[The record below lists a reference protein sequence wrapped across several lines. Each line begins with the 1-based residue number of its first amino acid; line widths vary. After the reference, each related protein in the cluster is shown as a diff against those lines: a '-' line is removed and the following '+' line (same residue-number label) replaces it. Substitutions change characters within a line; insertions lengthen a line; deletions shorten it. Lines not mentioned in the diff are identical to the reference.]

1 MDNTQATLKGKIL
14 ITGKLKVE
22 TGLHIGA
29 GSDFA
34 PIGSV
39 DSPFIRDTL
48 TQTPII
54 PGSSIKGKMCT
65 LLVKSRTDGYILNSI
80 DKDDAVIQRLFGAG
94 GDVIKPAR
102 LQFYDLFITED
113 SLTVFSDLDTDTYL
127 GEVKAEN
134 VINRLSG
141 EANPRQI
148 ERVPAGM
155 EFVFKLVYN
164 IENED
169 EVVEDLQTVKEG
181 LELLEMDYIGGHGSR
196 GYGRV
201 SLNSFAT
208 KIVGKAIID
217 EASVRATF
225 EG

>member
-54 PGSSIKGKMCT
+54 PGSSIKGKMRT

-134 VINRLSG
+134 VIN
-141 EANPRQI
+141 
-148 ERVPAGM
+148 
-155 EFVFKLVYN
+155 YN
-164 IENED
+164 GP
-169 EVVEDLQTVKEG
+169 V
-181 LELLEMDYIGGHGSR
+181 
-196 GYGRV
+196 
-201 SLNSFAT
+201 NS
-208 KIVGKAIID
+208 D
-217 EASVRATF
+217 QY
-225 EG
+225 

>member
-54 PGSSIKGKMCT
+54 PGSSIKGKMRT

-113 SLTVFSDLDTDTYL
+113 SLTVFFFFDTDTYL

>member
-54 PGSSIKGKMCT
+54 PGSSIKGKMRT

-80 DKDDAVIQRLFGAG
+80 DKDDAVIQRLFGDG

>member
-54 PGSSIKGKMCT
+54 PGSSIKGKMRT

-113 SLTVFSDLDTDTYL
+113 SLTVFSDLDTDRYL

>member
-54 PGSSIKGKMCT
+54 PGSSIKGKMRT